1 MSVNDYV
8 SINNTQELKDL
19 MKRIFSD
26 EFMKEHSNFENFDG
40 FKFSSAV
47 MCTWDSPRLVYS
59 KTIFDNFVK
68 ESTEYETWDEMVK
81 AATDEA
87 FGK

>member
-1 MSVNDYV
+1 MNDYV
-8 SINNTQELKDL
+8 SINYTDELKAL
-19 MKRIFSD
+19 MNRIFSD
-26 EFMKEHSNFENFDG
+26 EFMKKHTKFDNFEG
-40 FKFSSAV
+40 FRYSSAV
-47 MCTWDSPRLVYS
+47 MASWDSPRLVYS

>member
-8 SINNTQELKDL
+8 SINYTPELKDL
-19 MKRIFSD
+19 LNKIFSD
-26 EFMKEHSNFENFDG
+26 EFMQKHTNFKNFEG
-40 FKFSSAV
+40 FRYSSAV
-47 MCTWDSPRLVYS
+47 MATWDSPRLVYS

-68 ESTEYETWDEMVK
+68 ESTEYETWDDMVK

-87 FGK
+87 FGE

>member
-19 MKRIFSD
+19 LKRIFSD
-26 EFMKEHSNFENFDG
+26 EFMKKHTNFENFDG
-40 FKFSSAV
+40 FRFSSAV
-47 MCTWDSPRLVYS
+47 MATWDSPRFVYS

>member
-1 MSVNDYV
+1 MNDYV

-19 MKRIFSD
+19 LNKIFSD
-26 EFMKEHSNFENFDG
+26 EFMEKHTNFKNFDG
-40 FKFSSAV
+40 FRYSSAV
-47 MCTWDSPRLVYS
+47 MASWDAPRLVYS
-59 KTIFDNFVK
+59 LTVFDNFVK
-68 ESTEYETWDEMVK
+68 ESTEFDSWDEMVK

>member
-1 MSVNDYV
+1 MNDYV

-19 MKRIFSD
+19 LNKIFSD
-26 EFMKEHSNFENFDG
+26 EFMEKHTNFKNFEG
-40 FKFSSAV
+40 FRYSSAV
-47 MCTWDSPRLVYS
+47 MASWDAPRLVYS
-59 KTIFDNFVK
+59 LTVFDNFVK
-68 ESTEYETWDEMVK
+68 ESTEFDSWDEMVK

>member
-1 MSVNDYV
+1 MNDYV

-19 MKRIFSD
+19 LNKIFSD
-26 EFMKEHSNFENFDG
+26 EFMEKHTNFKNSEG
-40 FKFSSAV
+40 FRYSSAV
-47 MCTWDSPRLVYS
+47 MASWDAPRLVYS
-59 KTIFDNFVK
+59 LTVFDNFVK
-68 ESTEYETWDEMVK
+68 ESTEYESWDEMVK

>member
-19 MKRIFSD
+19 LNRIFSD
-26 EFMKEHSNFENFDG
+26 EFMKKHTNFENFDG
-40 FKFSSAV
+40 FRFSSAV
-47 MCTWDSPRLVYS
+47 MATWDSPRFVYS

-87 FGK
+87 FSD